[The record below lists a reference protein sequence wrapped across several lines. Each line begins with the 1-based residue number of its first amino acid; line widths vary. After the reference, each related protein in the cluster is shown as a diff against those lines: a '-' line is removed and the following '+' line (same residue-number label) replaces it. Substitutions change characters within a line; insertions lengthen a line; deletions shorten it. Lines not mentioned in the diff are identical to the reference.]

1 MVLIALTMG
10 EPAGISGEITLKS
23 WLKLRNQYKSFSF
36 FSICD
41 PDYLRNSAKKLGI
54 KDRVVIIDKPSS
66 ALQFFGKHLP
76 VIPISLK
83 ERVVPGK
90 INPANTIS
98 AINSLDQAFE
108 LVLQKEADAIVTN
121 PLNKKSLYDVGFKY
135 PGHTEFIAAKC
146 SKNKKKLLK
155 PTMLIISPKIS
166 VAPVTIHLPLAKAI
180 KAVSKNLII
189 STVRNAIDFLKNSF
203 GIKKPKIAIAGIN
216 PHAGE
221 NGNIGNEEKKII
233 IPAIK
238 DLKKLQSHVDGPFAS
253 DSLFSKRNLNY
264 YNLFVCMYHDQA
276 LIPIKTLDFDNG
288 VNVTAGLPIIRT
300 SPDHGT
306 ALDIAGKNVANE
318 SSLVNA
324 IKIAAKIAILRRKK
338 N

>member
-54 KDRVVIIDKPSS
+54 KDRIVIIDKPSS

-83 ERVVPGK
+83 ERVIPGK

-98 AINSLDQAFE
+98 AINSLNQASE
-108 LVLQKEADAIVTN
+108 LVLQKEVDAIVTN

-203 GIKKPKIAIAGIN
+203 ESIANYFIKK
-216 PHAGE
+216 
-221 NGNIGNEEKKII
+221 NG
-233 IPAIK
+233 
-238 DLKKLQSHVDGPFAS
+238 SH
-253 DSLFSKRNLNY
+253 
-264 YNLFVCMYHDQA
+264 
-276 LIPIKTLDFDNG
+276 
-288 VNVTAGLPIIRT
+288 
-300 SPDHGT
+300 
-306 ALDIAGKNVANE
+306 
-318 SSLVNA
+318 
-324 IKIAAKIAILRRKK
+324 
-338 N
+338 